1 MTPWPEV
8 VLVVVLFAGGLFGY
22 DQGVISGALRGIKST
37 FSLSSL
43 LVEAVTSWVT
53 LGALF
58 GSLAGGLPLG
68 LISQLQDGAFMR
80 AFTAKGRFANLLHAA
95 PLHVITV
102 NAAPRRAEADG
113 AEMSQTRRR
122 RGIARREPFN
132 ASGAGSIPARP

>member
-58 GSLAGGLPLG
+58 GSLAGGLPLR
-68 LISQLQDGAFMR
+68 LISQFRDGAFMR

-102 NAAPRRAEADG
+102 NAARLGAATYGLRQTARKWARRDDDG
-113 AEMSQTRRR
+113 A
-122 RGIARREPFN
+122 
-132 ASGAGSIPARP
+132 